1 MGEGDRSRIDMTPV
15 CPFVKSARPDDAS
28 SRKHQPES
36 ACPFAKSGRSD
47 DASSRKQQSS
57 ESSCPFSK
65 SARSDDASLKK
76 DQPEAEKDVADAAKT
91 GGKCPFG
98 YDSQTFKI
106 GPLSCMICQALLFEC
121 SRCVPCS
128 HIFCK

>member
-1 MGEGDRSRIDMTPV
+1 MTPV
-15 CPFVKSARPDDAS
+15 CPSVKSARPDDAS
-28 SRKHQPES
+28 SRKQQGES
-36 ACPFAKSGRSD
+36 VCPFAKSGCSD
-47 DASSRKQQSS
+47 DASSRKPQS
-57 ESSCPFSK
+57 EAACPFSK
-65 SARSDDASLKK
+65 SARSDDASLTKS
-76 DQPEAEKDVADAAKT
+76 PVEGEKGGADAASA